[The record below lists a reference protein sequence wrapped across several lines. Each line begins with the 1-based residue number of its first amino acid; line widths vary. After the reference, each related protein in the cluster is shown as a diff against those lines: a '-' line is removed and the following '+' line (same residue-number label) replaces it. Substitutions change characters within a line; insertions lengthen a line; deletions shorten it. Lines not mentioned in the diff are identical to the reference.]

1 MFAEVADVAARYEGT
16 IPDARTNWVE
26 TRIEDVES
34 FLIHLVPTLAD
45 PNISESRQHRA
56 KVLVCDKVLEIYR
69 NPDGST
75 QRSQVMGPMTDTRS
89 WSKEVA
95 TGRITFTE
103 DDLRQVREPAKKRRR
118 IGSMQVSPWGV
129 PS

>member
-1 MFAEVADVAARYEGT
+1 MFAEYDDVAARYEGT
-16 IPDARTNWVE
+16 IPHERSEWVT

-34 FLIHLVPTLAD
+34 FLVGLVPALASSD
-45 PNISESRQHRA
+45 LSAERAHRA
-56 KVLVCDKVLEIYR
+56 KVLVCDKVLELYR

-75 QRSQVMGPMTDTRS
+75 QRSQVMGPMTDSRS

-95 TGRITFTE
+95 SGRITFTE
-103 DDLRQVREPAKKRRR
+103 EDLRLVRDPVRKRRR

-129 PS
+129 PG